1 MEARSEWRRRTT
13 TLNTDG
19 SAEKARAP
27 GSEVGETTNALSG
40 IIVADFSRVLAGPLA
55 TMMLGDLGATVIK
68 VEEPSRG
75 DDSRAWG
82 PPYVD
87 GESTYYL
94 STNRNKRSVALD
106 LRTPEGQ
113 AAGCE
118 LAARAD
124 VVVENFR
131 AGRLAK
137 YSLDYDSV
145 RRTNPDVIYC
155 SVSGFGAGP
164 GADLAG
170 YDFIAQAVGGLMS
183 ITGQEDGPATKV
195 GVALVDVLT
204 GLHACIGILAALE
217 ARRSTG
223 RGQRV
228 EVNLLSSL
236 IASLINQGSAFA
248 NTGVVPRAMG
258 NRHPS
263 VVPYQTLRTADGVL
277 AVAVGNDAQFRA
289 LCSLL
294 DLTDLA
300 DDERFVVNEARV
312 QHRAELAA
320 ALEGALASDSAAG
333 WAQRMN
339 AAGVPCGPINDIA
352 AAFEL
357 AERLELDPVTTMQSV
372 AGVPIAQL
380 TNPIRLSETP
390 VRYTLPPPPLGADDE
405 AVLKWLGEPREH
417 Q

>member
-1 MEARSEWRRRTT
+1 LHPDEDAGQARSQGDE
-13 TLNTDG
+13 
-19 SAEKARAP
+19 SPAP
-27 GSEVGETTNALSG
+27 GALSG
-40 IIVADFSRVLAGPLA
+40 LLVADFSRVLAGPLA

-68 VEEPSRG
+68 VEEPERG
-75 DDSRAWG
+75 DESRAWG

-94 STNRNKRSVALD
+94 AMNRNKRSIALD
-106 LRTPEGQ
+106 LRTPQGE
-113 AAGCE
+113 AAGRE
-118 LAARAD
+118 LATRAD

-131 AGRLAK
+131 AGGLAK

-155 SVSGFGAGP
+155 SVSGFGPGP
-164 GADLAG
+164 GASLPG

-223 RGQRV
+223 HGQRV

-236 IASLINQGSAFA
+236 ISSLMNQGSAFA
-248 NTGVVPRAMG
+248 NTGTVPRAMG

-277 AVAVGNDAQFRA
+277 AVAVGNDAQFRT

-294 DLTDLA
+294 ALADLA
-300 DDERFVVNEARV
+300 DDARFRVNAARV
-312 QHRAELAA
+312 QHRDELVA
-320 ALEGALASDSAAG
+320 ALEGALASDDAVG
-333 WAQRMN
+333 WARKMN
-339 AAGVPCGPINDIA
+339 EAGVPCGPINDIA

-357 AERLELDPVTTMQSV
+357 ADRLELDPVTMMHSV

-380 TNPIRLSETP
+380 TNPIRLSGTP
-390 VRYTLPPPPLGADDE
+390 ARYALPPPPLGADSE
-405 AVLKWLGEPREH
+405 AILQWLSVPPEAN
-417 Q
+417 

>member
-1 MEARSEWRRRTT
+1 M
-13 TLNTDG
+13 
-19 SAEKARAP
+19 
-27 GSEVGETTNALSG
+27 SG
-40 IIVADFSRVLAGPLA
+40 LIVADFSRVLAGPLA

-68 VEEPSRG
+68 VEEPEHGDESR
-75 DDSRAWG
+75 SWG

-94 STNRNKRSVALD
+94 SINRNKRSIALD
-106 LRTPEGQ
+106 LRTPEGG
-113 AAGCE
+113 ATARE

-124 VVVENFR
+124 VVVENFK
-131 AGRLAK
+131 AGRLAR

-145 RRTNPDVIYC
+145 RGSNPDVIYC
-155 SVSGFGAGP
+155 SISGFGAGP
-164 GADLAG
+164 GASLAG

-183 ITGQEDGPATKV
+183 ITGQEGGPGTKV

-248 NTGVVPRAMG
+248 NTGLVPRAMG

-263 VVPYQTLRTADGVL
+263 VVPYETFRTADGVI
-277 AVAVGNDAQFRA
+277 AVAVGNDTQFRS

-294 DLTDLA
+294 ALPELA
-300 DDERFVVNEARV
+300 DDERFRVNAVRV
-312 QHRAELAA
+312 QHHSELATA
-320 ALEGALASDSAAG
+320 IEGALASGTTAE
-333 WAQRMN
+333 WAERMN
-339 AAGVPCGPINDIA
+339 GAGVPCGPINDLG

-357 AERLELDPVTTMQSV
+357 ANRLELDPVTIMRSV
-372 AGVPIAQL
+372 AGASIAQL

-390 VRYTLPPPPLGADDE
+390 ARYTLPPPPLGADDQ
-405 AVLKWLGEPREH
+405 AILQWLGESRERG
-417 Q
+417 

>member
-1 MEARSEWRRRTT
+1 
-13 TLNTDG
+13 
-19 SAEKARAP
+19 
-27 GSEVGETTNALSG
+27 LSG
-40 IIVADFSRVLAGPLA
+40 LVVADFSRVLAGPLA

-68 VEEPSRG
+68 VEEPERG

-106 LRTPEGQ
+106 LRTPEGG
-113 AAGCE
+113 AAGRE

-124 VVVENFR
+124 VVVENFL

-137 YSLDYDSV
+137 YALDYDNV

-155 SVSGFGAGP
+155 SVSGFGSGP
-164 GADLAG
+164 GASLPG

-223 RGQRV
+223 RGQKV

-236 IASLINQGSAFA
+236 ISSLGNQGSAFA

-263 VVPYQTLRTADGVL
+263 VVPYETLRTADGLL
-277 AVAVGNDAQFRA
+277 AVAVGNDAQFRT

-294 DLTDLA
+294 GLSDLA
-300 DDERFVVNEARV
+300 DDGRFRVNEARV
-312 QHRAELAA
+312 AHRAELVTI
-320 ALEGALASDSAAG
+320 LESALASDKATG
-333 WAQRMN
+333 WALKMN
-339 AAGVPCGPINDIA
+339 EVGVPCGPINDMA

-357 AERLELDPVTTMQSV
+357 AERLELDPVTIMHSV

-380 TNPIRLSETP
+380 TNPIRLSGTP
-390 VRYTLPPPPLGADDE
+390 ARYALPPPTLGADDE
-405 AVLKWLGEPREH
+405 AILRWLAEPR
-417 Q
+417 QRG

>member
-1 MEARSEWRRRTT
+1 LNSE
-13 TLNTDG
+13 
-19 SAEKARAP
+19 EKAEEASTQESASQT
-27 GSEVGETTNALSG
+27 SEALSG
-40 IIVADFSRVLAGPLA
+40 LLVADFSRVLAGPLA

-68 VEEPSRG
+68 VEEPERG

-87 GESTYYL
+87 GVSTYYL
-94 STNRNKRSVALD
+94 SINRNKRSVTLD
-106 LRTPEGQ
+106 LRTPEGE
-113 AAGCE
+113 AAGRE
-118 LAARAD
+118 LADRAD

-145 RRTNPDVIYC
+145 SRTNPEVIYC
-155 SVSGFGAGP
+155 SVSGFGPGP
-164 GADLAG
+164 GAALAG

-217 ARRSTG
+217 ARRITG

-236 IASLINQGSAFA
+236 ISSLINQGSAFA
-248 NTGVVPRAMG
+248 NTGIVPHAMG

-263 VVPYQTLRTADGVL
+263 VVPYETLRTADGLL
-277 AVAVGNDAQFRA
+277 AVAVGNDAQFRT

-294 DLTDLA
+294 NLSELA
-300 DDERFVVNEARV
+300 DDERFRVNTARV
-312 QHRAELAA
+312 QHRAVLVT
-320 ALEGALASDSAAG
+320 ALEGALASDNANR
-333 WAQRMN
+333 WAVRMN
-339 AAGVPCGPINDIA
+339 EAGVPCGPINDMA

-357 AERLELDPVTTMQSV
+357 ADQLELDPVTTMYNV
-372 AGVPIAQL
+372 AGVSIAQL

-390 VRYTLPPPPLGADDE
+390 VRYTLPPPPLGADNE
-405 AVLKWLGEPREH
+405 AVLQWLTEPRE
-417 Q
+417 

>member
-1 MEARSEWRRRTT
+1 
-13 TLNTDG
+13 
-19 SAEKARAP
+19 
-27 GSEVGETTNALSG
+27 
-40 IIVADFSRVLAGPLA
+40 
-55 TMMLGDLGATVIK
+55 MLGDLGATVIK
-68 VEEPSRG
+68 VEEPERG

-94 STNRNKRSVALD
+94 SINRNKRSVTLD
-106 LRTPEGQ
+106 LRTPEGE
-113 AAGCE
+113 AAGRA
-118 LAARAD
+118 LADRAD

-145 RRTNPDVIYC
+145 RRTNPEVIYC
-155 SVSGFGAGP
+155 SVSGFGPGP
-164 GADLAG
+164 GASLAG

-236 IASLINQGSAFA
+236 LSSLINQGSAFA

-263 VVPYQTLRTADGVL
+263 VVPYETLRTADGLL
-277 AVAVGNDAQFRA
+277 AIAVGNDAQFRT

-294 DLTDLA
+294 GLIDLA
-300 DDERFVVNEARV
+300 DDERFRSNEARV
-312 QHRAELAA
+312 QHRAELVAL
-320 ALEGALASDSAAG
+320 LEGALASEDATVWAG
-333 WAQRMN
+333 RMN
-339 AAGVPCGPINDIA
+339 EAGVPCGPINDMA
-352 AAFEL
+352 AAFKL
-357 AERLELDPVTTMQSV
+357 ADQLELDPITTMHSV
-372 AGVPIAQL
+372 AGVSIAQL
-380 TNPIRLSETP
+380 TNPIRLSGTP
-390 VRYTLPPPPLGADDE
+390 VRYALPPPPLGADND
-405 AVLKWLGEPREH
+405 AILQWLNEPRTGG
-417 Q
+417 